1 MNKIKI
7 FLILLMLSLFLPFSV
22 EASDP
27 FPDFPMSFYG
37 SATLNGSPLPVGSKV
52 QAYTGLTLQGEVV
65 LSEAGIYGYDDP
77 TKMKL
82 VVGTYEGN
90 LIFKYILNGSAS
102 QIGCSILKYFD
113 GFVSGSS
120 ISKNLAFENT
130 SCVDPISPAEQTEPN
145 GSGVAT
151 SSSSTPQ
158 VVISDPNQAVTIT
171 VSSGTTNP
179 TIDVSSF
186 IGSNGIGTIPAINI
200 TSANANNAS
209 VAIQALTTVTS
220 ASSSWD
226 GIIAAPTV
234 TSVTLPATSGQTKT
248 LSTAIELG
256 FTGAKLSF
264 DKAVKILL
272 PGQADKRAGYTR
284 TGISFTEIT
293 TTCGQN
299 SQTWADTNLGV
310 DGDCKINSGSDLV
323 IWTKHFTSFATYT
336 QTTNS
341 TGGNTGGG
349 GGGGGG
355 SVTYCT
361 AVTYS
366 PWQACMGSLQSRTIL
381 TSTPAACSLTTPQQL
396 AASRVC
402 ELATSTDAILEQAIS
417 TDLIISPIISSS
429 QTAKVMAEE
438 KELTTKIDTKLI
450 KRLAGRI
457 LLQTERFGQAWYLDT
472 VSLSRYYLADGQSA
486 YGALRKFGLGI
497 KNLDIQKIPVGRESR
512 FSMTD
517 TDSDSLPDKLEEGLG
532 TNPTLADTDG
542 DGVSDGDEVLKNNT
556 NPLGT
561 GKLVYSTSLVNRLK
575 GRIVI
580 QTESRGE
587 AWYINPV
594 DGKRYYLANG
604 EAAYQIM
611 RYLSLGTS
619 NNDIRKITVG
629 SF

>member
-1 MNKIKI
+1 MNKFKI
-7 FLILLMLSLFLPFSV
+7 SLTVLALSLFLPSLV
-22 EASDP
+22 VASGP

-37 SATLNGSPLPVGSKV
+37 LATLNGSPLPTGSKV
-52 QAYTGLTLQGEVV
+52 QAYIGLTLLDEVTV
-65 LSEAGIYGYDDP
+65 SESGIYGYDNP

-90 LIFKYILNGSAS
+90 LTFKYILNGSTP
-102 QIGCSILKYFD
+102 QVGCSTLKYFN

-130 SCVDPISPAEQTEPN
+130 SCVNPISPATQTEPN

-158 VVISDPNQAVTIT
+158 VVVSNPDQAVTIT

-186 IGSNGIGTIPAINI
+186 IGSNGTGTLPAINI
-200 TSANANNAS
+200 ISANANNAT
-209 VAIQALTTVTS
+209 VAISSSTLVTS

-234 TSVTLPATSGQTKT
+234 TTVTLPATSGQTKT
-248 LSTAIELG
+248 LSTAIEIG

-272 PGQADKRAGYTR
+272 PGQADKRAGYIR
-284 TGISFTEIT
+284 TGITFTEIT

-355 SVTYCT
+355 GSVTYCT
-361 AVTYS
+361 AVAYS

-402 ELATSTDAILEQAIS
+402 ELATTTDVILEQATS
-417 TDLIISPIISSS
+417 TDSTISPVVSSS
-429 QTAKVMAEE
+429 QTTKVMAEE

-457 LLQTERFGQAWYLDT
+457 LLQTERFGQAWYLDV
-472 VSLSRYYLADGQSA
+472 VSLKRYYLADGQSA

-497 KNLDIQKIPVGRESR
+497 KNSDLNKIPVAL
-512 FSMTD
+512 
-517 TDSDSLPDKLEEGLG
+517 DSALP
-532 TNPTLADTDG
+532 
-542 DGVSDGDEVLKNNT
+542 NN
-556 NPLGT
+556 
-561 GKLVYSTSLVNRLK
+561 YSTSTMPVSSTLVNRLK

-580 QTESRGE
+580 QVENHGE
-587 AWYINPV
+587 AWYINPTN
-594 DGKRYYLANG
+594 GHRYYLANG

-611 RYLSLGTS
+611 RYLSLGIS
-619 NNDIRKITVG
+619 DINIHKITVG